1 MFGKFDKVTLENCI
15 KAANSNLDQFI
26 TDMMS
31 KANKIQDKV
40 VGELSKDKFG
50 DYNPVVD

>member
-50 DYNPVVD
+50 DYKPVVD